1 VPAGGRSLPPIP
13 VDACVVEEVI
23 TSSFRFSMRDTAC
36 SWEVLSDDVM
46 MVVGGGYNRLIW
58 WSVSR

>member
-46 MVVGGGYNRLIW
+46 MVVGGGY
-58 WSVSR
+58 